1 MLVSDGLVVGNTF
14 NMSYE
19 YHITVETDEPIGQF
33 FEESIEYWL
42 ETPEEVEDSPNSVS
56 VDVERKQ

>member
-1 MLVSDGLVVGNTF
+1 
-14 NMSYE
+14 MSYE

-56 VDVERKQ
+56 VDVERQQ